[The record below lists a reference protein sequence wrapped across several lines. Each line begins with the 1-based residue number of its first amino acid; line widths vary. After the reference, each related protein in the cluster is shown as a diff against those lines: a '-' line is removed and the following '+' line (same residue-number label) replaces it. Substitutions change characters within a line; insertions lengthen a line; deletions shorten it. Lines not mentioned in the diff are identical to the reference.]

1 MARITITIEDVEGGL
16 ISLESKFDGDTE
28 GSPAMLVAGAILE
41 TIEETSES
49 ASVPLCH

>member
-1 MARITITIEDVEGGL
+1 MARIEIVIEDVDGGL
-16 ISLESKFDGDTE
+16 ISIESRIDGDTD

>member
-1 MARITITIEDVEGGL
+1 MAKITITIEDVEGGL
-16 ISLESKFDGDTE
+16 ISLESKLDGDTQ

>member
-1 MARITITIEDVEGGL
+1 MAKIAITIEDVEGGL
-16 ISLESKFDGDTE
+16 ISIESRIDGDTE